1 MLEEIKKTINNVL
14 KNQELISKYKAQ
26 KLPTNLFQANLNLQL
41 WKLANYQQFYDNLLQ
56 QALNELNVVIL
67 PNSKLEK
74 FNPINHEKIAEC

>member
-26 KLPTNLFQANLNLQL
+26 KLPINLFKANLNLQL
-41 WKLANYQQFYDNLLQ
+41 WKLANYQQDNNNLLQ

-74 FNPINHEKIAEC
+74 FNPIKHEKIA

>member
-14 KNQELISKYKAQ
+14 KNQELISKYKAK
-26 KLPTNLFQANLNLQL
+26 KLPINLFQANLNLQL
-41 WKLANYQQFYDNLLQ
+41 WKLANYQQHNDNLLQ

-74 FNPINHEKIAEC
+74 FDPINHEKIA

>member
-26 KLPTNLFQANLNLQL
+26 KLPIHLFKANLNLQL
-41 WKLANYQQFYDNLLQ
+41 WKLANYQQDNNALLQ

-74 FNPINHEKIAEC
+74 FNPINHEKIA